1 MEGRELLIIDDD
13 TTLHGVLRDVLHTLG
28 ITTFSTYTG
37 REGLAFLDEHRSIG
51 VVLTDVRLPDL
62 DGLTVLS
69 SVKQRNPYIQVILM
83 TAFSD
88 VNLAVQALRLG
99 ADDFLEKPLQVE
111 GLAAALNRGFE
122 RQHVQVLSRRLR
134 DRQAPALPGVV
145 RCTSDGAIE
154 DLSPEAETLLDLTR
168 DKALGKTLFRLSGL
182 QPLRA
187 FFRPSTEAA
196 SPMSVEAVIHG
207 KALLIFALPAPKEAA
222 RLVVFLDLTEEKRLQ
237 EELNALSVSL
247 ENRVA
252 ERTRN
257 LSSELDF
264 SQRLLDAA
272 GVLIAVVDERGK
284 LVRLNKFAESLAR
297 FSRAEAEHVF
307 SGFVEHKESPLSRIF
322 DPHSQDELTDF
333 IAELPT
339 RDGTRRLLS
348 WSTRHLP
355 YMSGRQGR
363 LIIGIDV
370 TEQKLLESRL
380 KNLNVHLEDMVE
392 SRSLELRQ
400 KNELLIHTARL
411 ASLGEISAGIAH
423 EMKQP
428 LNVISIT
435 ADLIRLLHRNH
446 TLTDDLLLG
455 NLDKI
460 RLTVGRMANT
470 LNHLRGFT
478 HIDASAFEPVVLRD
492 VIEGALAI
500 LGEQI
505 RLDDIDLQVE
515 VDANLP
521 PVMGNQNQMEQV
533 LVNLLQNARQAVQE
547 KCEKHSG
554 GYPLPAHER
563 RILLHAGLQN
573 GGQNVFVDVIDSG
586 IGMSEEVKR
595 HIFEPFFTTKKAD
608 QGTGLGL
615 AISMN
620 IVQTHGG
627 SMEIES
633 EPQQG
638 TTFRL
643 MLPAATDSAAAAPER

>member
-13 TTLHGVLRDVLHTLG
+13 ASLHSVLGDVLHTLG
-28 ITTFSTYTG
+28 ITAFSAYTG
-37 REGLAFLDEHRSIG
+37 REGLAFLDSHRSIG

-62 DGLTVLS
+62 DGLAVLS
-69 SVKQRNPYIQVILM
+69 AVKQRNPYVQVILM

-111 GLAAALNRGFE
+111 GLAAALNRSFE

-154 DLSPEAETLLDLTR
+154 DLSPEAEALLGLTR
-168 DKALGKTLFRLSGL
+168 SNALGKALWRTSGL

-187 FFRPSTEAA
+187 FFKTSVQPTP
-196 SPMSVEAVIHG
+196 PMSVEAMIRD
-207 KALLIFALPAPKEAA
+207 KALLVFALPAPHEAS

-272 GVLIAVVDERGK
+272 GVLIAVVDEHGK
-284 LVRLNKFAESLAR
+284 LVRLNKFAESLTR

-322 DPHSQDELTDF
+322 DPLSQEELTDL

-339 RDGTRRLLS
+339 RDGTMRLLS

-355 YMSGRQGR
+355 YMSGRHGR

-370 TEQKLLESRL
+370 TEQKLLENRL
-380 KNLNVHLEDMVE
+380 KSLNVHLEDMVE
-392 SRSLELRQ
+392 TRSLELRQ

-411 ASLGEISAGIAH
+411 ASLGEIAAGIAH

-435 ADLIRLLHRNH
+435 ADLIRLLHRNR
-446 TLTDDLLLG
+446 TLTDDLLLS
-455 NLDKI
+455 NLEKV

-478 HIDASAFEPVVLRD
+478 HIDASSFEPVSLRD
-492 VIEGALAI
+492 VAEGALAI

-505 RLDDIDLQVE
+505 RLDDIDLQVD
-515 VDANLP
+515 VDKNLP

-547 KCEKHSG
+547 KCEQSPG
-554 GYPLPAHER
+554 VYPLPAHER
-563 RILLHAGLQN
+563 RILLRTGSLN
-573 GGQNVFVDVIDSG
+573 GSRNVFVDVTDSG
-586 IGMSEEVKR
+586 IGMSDEVKQ
-595 HIFEPFFTTKKAD
+595 HLYEPFFTTKKAD

-627 SMEIES
+627 NIELDS
-633 EPQQG
+633 EPQKG

-643 MLPAATDSAAAAPER
+643 IFPAAPESSAAAPE